1 MPGILLR
8 GHLNSVQH
16 VFAQNCTLREKE
28 SDGGREESERERE
41 DREDTQDREK

>member
-16 VFAQNCTLREKE
+16 VFAQNCTLRKKE
-28 SDGGREESERERE
+28 SDGGKEESVRERE
-41 DREDTQDREK
+41 DREDREK